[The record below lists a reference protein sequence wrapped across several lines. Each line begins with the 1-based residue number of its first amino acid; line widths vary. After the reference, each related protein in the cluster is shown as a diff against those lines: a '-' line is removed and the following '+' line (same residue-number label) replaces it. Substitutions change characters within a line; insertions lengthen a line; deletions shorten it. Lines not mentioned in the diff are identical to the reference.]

1 MSNEPKHPGIL
12 VFIAV
17 YVALLVL
24 LGATYAIAE
33 VDLGDWNFVAAAAIA
48 VAKALLVILFFM
60 EVWYSPRLIWLSATA
75 GFFWL
80 GVMIY
85 LTLND
90 YLNRTVV
97 PFSEHLTR

>member
-1 MSNEPKHPGIL
+1 MSSEPKHPGIL
-12 VFIAV
+12 VFVAV

-48 VAKALLVILFFM
+48 VCKALLVILFFM

-85 LTLND
+85 LTLAD
-90 YLNRTVV
+90 YLNRTAV